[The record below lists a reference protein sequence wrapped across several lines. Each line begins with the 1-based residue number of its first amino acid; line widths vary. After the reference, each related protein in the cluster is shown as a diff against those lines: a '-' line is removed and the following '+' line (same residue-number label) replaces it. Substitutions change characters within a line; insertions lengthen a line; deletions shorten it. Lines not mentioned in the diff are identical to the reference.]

1 MGMVDIQGVQELIG
15 DLLVSGYDDDVGED
29 DDVSGDYDDYTGGYE
44 EIGRRGKKRK
54 KALARRPSS
63 NIQRAAMANALASRR
78 VQGGAVVKEHA
89 YTKARQWILGLDSV
103 TNVGAGATGSI
114 TSNPQMPFKPRRLS
128 VWGSVASSF
137 LLSSLVIGNQPQFA
151 SLQFAVPADMFGPTA
166 FGTDLNCDT
175 AQANTNVQIQA
186 TNVSGAGL
194 RFVAGIVGEA
204 VA

>member
-1 MGMVDIQGVQELIG
+1 MGMVDIQGVQEFIG
-15 DLLVSGYDDDVGED
+15 DLLVSGFDDDEVGD
-29 DDVSGDYDDYTGGYE
+29 DYDDYTGGYE
-44 EIGRRGKKRK
+44 EIG
-54 KALARRPSS
+54 ARRSKRRKP
-63 NIQRAAMANALASRR
+63 NRGGLVRQNAMAQALASKQVR
-78 VQGGAVVKEHA
+78 GGAIVKEHN

-103 TNVGAGATGSI
+103 TTVAAAATGSI

-128 VWGSVASSF
+128 VWGAVASSF
-137 LLSSLVIGNQPQFA
+137 LLSSLIIGNQPQFA
-151 SLQFAVPADMFGPTA
+151 SLQFSVPADMFGPTS

-186 TNVSGAGL
+186 TNVSGAAL